1 MAVELLAYANR
12 QKVADALTEHG
23 YAVTRMTVNRWARGG
38 EMPGIA
44 ARMILE
50 LFGHRSDTTKEP
62 PPDWARA
69 MEARIVGELKQNRE
83 LIEALARPEL
93 IEAAER
99 VISRLEALEPPDDEA
114 PRGAVESEGRAAAAP
129 PSQARG

>member
-1 MAVELLAYANR
+1 MAIEFLSYANR
-12 QKVADALTEHG
+12 AKVAEALTQRG
-23 YAVTRMTVNRWARGG
+23 YEVTRMTVNRWARGG
-38 EMPGIA
+38 EMPEIA
-44 ARMILE
+44 ARMIAQ

>member
-23 YAVTRMTVNRWARGG
+23 YAVTRMTVNRWARGS
-38 EMPGIA
+38 EMPEIA
-44 ARMILE
+44 ARMIAQ